1 MIKIKQVY
9 EKVDGSDGFRI
20 LVDGAWPKGVNKQD
34 GSIDLW
40 LRQIAPT
47 PPLRKWFGLEAKKF
61 SEFSRRY
68 FSELENRWG
77 FLKKIQDAEREK
89 GTVTLI
95 YGAKDRKYNSAVVL
109 KQYLEKLYKSKF

>member
-1 MIKIKQVY
+1 MIKIKQAH
-9 EKVDGSDGFRI
+9 ENVDKSDGFRI
-20 LVDGAWPKGVNKQD
+20 LVDGAWPKGVSKQD

-47 PPLRKWFGLEAKKF
+47 PPLNKWFATDVKKF
-61 SEFSRRY
+61 REFSRRY
-68 FSELENRWG
+68 SCELENRWG

-109 KQYLEKLYKSKF
+109 KEYLDSIR

>member
-9 EKVDGSDGFRI
+9 EKVDRNDGFRI
-20 LVDGAWPKGVNKQD
+20 LVDGAWPKGVSKQD

-61 SEFSRRY
+61 REFSRRY
-68 FSELENRWG
+68 SCELENRWG

-95 YGAKDRKYNSAVVL
+95 YGARDRKYNSAVVL